1 MRYDQSVNRPK
12 QHKPE
17 VILAAAM
24 SVFRE
29 EGVHVSTARIASAAG
44 VSNGSL
50 FNYFPTKQALI
61 DALYISIKTDL
72 AEAAGEFDA
81 TEPIDRRIRHVWDR
95 WLGWARN
102 NRDAH
107 HVVNLLHQSGLA
119 SPEAQAAG
127 NAAIAGPAQ
136 VLNDAQALGV
146 FVDLPLEHI
155 GALIQHHLDQ
165 AITSELDD
173 RQADLAFHVLW
184 NGITQK
190 TQPARSTTP

>member
-1 MRYDQSVNRPK
+1 MNRPMH
-12 QHKPE
+12 HKPE
-17 VILAAAM
+17 AILAAAL

-61 DALYISIKTDL
+61 DALYVSIKTDL
-72 AEAAGEFDA
+72 ADAAGEFDD
-81 TEPIDRRIRHVWDR
+81 TEPIDRRIRQVWDR
-95 WLGWARN
+95 WLSWAREH
-102 NRDAH
+102 RDAH

-127 NAAIAGPAQ
+127 NVAIAGPAH
-136 VLNDAQALGV
+136 VLNDAESLGIL
-146 FVDLPLEHI
+146 VDLPLEHLA
-155 GALIQHHLDQ
+155 ALIQHHLDQ
-165 AITSELDD
+165 AVASELDD

-184 NGITQK
+184 NGITQ
-190 TQPARSTTP
+190 